1 MEGHFLTSFFSPQG
15 IAVFGASS
23 QEDSVG
29 GVVFSNLASGPFPGN
44 LIPINPK
51 YERVGIF
58 PCYKNIKVV
67 QEPVDLAVIATPAET
82 IPEILEACGSK
93 GIKAAVVLSAGFRET
108 GESGKKLEEE
118 LLRIAWRHGIRM
130 IGPNTLGILRPA
142 AKLNAT
148 FYRGKIKAGDLAL
161 ISQSGALCTSILDWA
176 QTHDIGF
183 SLLASLGSTADV
195 DFGDV
200 LDFLTWDPQTRAI
213 LLYMEGIQKPRIFM
227 SALRAAAR
235 IKPIFA
241 LKVGKYAAGS
251 RAAISHTGALVG
263 SDEVFDAAFARAG
276 VVRVNSE
283 AQLFAAAAT
292 MAAKK
297 YCKKDP
303 LVILTNGGGPGVLAA
318 DVASN
323 LKIPLAEFS
332 QETSQALAKILPP
345 HASRE
350 NPVDLLGDATPQRYE
365 AALKIC
371 LEDPGVGGIV
381 VILTPQAMTHPLG
394 VAEMVVRHAK
404 QTDKPLIACWMGG
417 AQVQAA
423 RESLIKA
430 EVPCF
435 DSPQAA
441 VEAYSFLV
449 SFRTNQEIL
458 LQTPGPLSDA
468 APADIQ
474 GARLLVQNAPRK
486 PAMVLD
492 GVGSKALISA
502 FHIPTTMAV
511 PARSPNEALVLA
523 EELGFPVAMKILS
536 PDITHK
542 TEVEGVELN
551 IRDGYTVRSAYNRLI
566 ERVKKFKPE
575 ANIQGVTVEKM
586 VIRPHGR
593 EISIG
598 VIRDAIFGPV
608 ISFGLGGTL
617 VEVLKDHAVA
627 LPPLNERIV
636 HHMISRTH
644 GARYLQHFRN
654 FPPAR
659 LTDVVNIL
667 LRVSEMAC
675 EIPEIK
681 EMDLNPVVV
690 DENGAVV
697 VDARVILDTSQP
709 YLKPYGHLAI
719 HPYPSALVRK
729 WQASDGTEVW
739 IRPIRPEDAQIEK
752 SFVDHLSPQ
761 TRYFRFLTTVK
772 ELTQAMLVRFTQMDY
787 DREMAFIA
795 VVGKKPLEKE
805 IAAGHYMTFPDG
817 KTCEFGIVV
826 ADEWQSRGVGHQIM
840 LDLIR
845 TAGSKGLKKMI
856 GYIFNENE
864 AMIRMVKG
872 LGFAVKALPG
882 EREISEAIKVLAS

>member
-1 MEGHFLTSFFSPQG
+1 MEGHFLAKFFSPQG
-15 IAVFGASS
+15 IAVFGASPK
-23 QEDSVG
+23 EDSVG
-29 GVVFSNLASGPFPGN
+29 GVVFANLASGPFPGN
-44 LIPINPK
+44 LIPINPRYDK
-51 YERVGIF
+51 VGNF
-58 PCYKNIKVV
+58 PCYKNIKMV
-67 QEPVDLAVIATPAET
+67 QDTVDLAIIATPAQTVSQIFE
-82 IPEILEACGSK
+82 ECGAK
-93 GIKAAVVLSAGFRET
+93 GIRAAVVLSAGFRET
-108 GESGKKLEEE
+108 GPAGKKLEDE
-118 LLRIAWRHGIRM
+118 LLRIADRHGMRM

-142 AKLNAT
+142 TKLNAT
-148 FYRGKIKAGDLAL
+148 FYRGRTKAGDLAL

-176 QTHDIGF
+176 QTHDFGF
-183 SLLASLGSTADV
+183 SLLASLGSSSDV

-200 LDFLTWDPQTRAI
+200 LDFLTWDTETRAI
-213 LLYMEGIQKPRIFM
+213 LLYIEGIQKPRIFM

-276 VVRVNSE
+276 VVRVHSE
-283 AQLFAAAAT
+283 AQLFAAAST
-292 MAAKK
+292 LAAKK

-318 DVASN
+318 DVASE

-332 QETSQALAKILPP
+332 RATLQSLQKILPP
-345 HASRE
+345 HAAKE
-350 NPVDLLGDATPQRYE
+350 NPVDLLGDATPERYE

-371 LEDPGVGGIV
+371 LEDPEVGGIL
-381 VILTPQAMTHPLG
+381 VILTPQAMTQPLE
-394 VAEMVVRHAK
+394 VAKVVIRHAK
-404 QTDKPLIACWMGG
+404 KTDKPVITCWMGG
-417 AQVQAA
+417 SQVQSA
-423 RESLIKA
+423 RESLSKA
-430 EVPCF
+430 DIPCF

-449 SFRTNQEIL
+449 AFRTHQEIL
-458 LQTPGPLSDA
+458 LQTPGPLTDA
-468 APADIQ
+468 APADLQ
-474 GARLLVQNAPRK
+474 GARLIVENAPRK
-486 PAMVLD
+486 PAAILD
-492 GVGSKALISA
+492 TVESKALVAA
-502 FHIPTTMAV
+502 FHIPITKAL
-511 PARSPNEALVLA
+511 PAHSANEALVLA

-542 TEVEGVELN
+542 TEVEGIELH
-551 IRDGYTVRSAYNRLI
+551 IQDGYAVRSAYNRLI
-566 ERVKKFKPE
+566 ERVKRFKPE

-598 VIRDAIFGPV
+598 VIRDPIFGSV

-617 VEVLKDHAVA
+617 VEVLQDHAVA

-636 HHMISRTH
+636 HHMIGRTL
-644 GARYLQHFRN
+644 GARYLRDFRN
-654 FPPAR
+654 FPAAR
-659 LTDVVNIL
+659 LSSVVNIL

-690 DENGAVV
+690 DESGAVV
-697 VDARVILDTSQP
+697 IDARVILDTSQP

-729 WQASDGTEVW
+729 WQATDGTELW

-752 SFVDHLSPQ
+752 SFVSNLSEQ
-761 TRYFRFLTTVK
+761 TRYFRFLSTVK
-772 ELTQAMLVRFTQMDY
+772 ELTQALLVRFTQIDY

-795 VVGKKPLEKE
+795 VVGEKPQEKE
-805 IAAGHYMTFPDG
+805 VAAGHYVTYPDG
-817 KTCEFGIVV
+817 ETCEFGLVV
-826 ADEWQSRGVGHQIM
+826 ADEWQGRGVGHQIM
-840 LDLIR
+840 VDLIR
-845 TAGSKGLKKMI
+845 AAGSKGLKKMI
-856 GYIFNENE
+856 AYIFNEND
-864 AMIRMVKG
+864 AMLQMVRG
-872 LGFAVKALPG
+872 LGFKVGPAPG
-882 EREISEAIKVLAS
+882 EPRISEALKELNP